1 MPKKTKILEL
11 SVKNL
16 FRIFL
21 DAICLSASL
30 ILATVIRLEGHINSS
45 ADRFVWYQQLF
56 KILPL
61 VVLVQIAILIVSGS
75 YRRFWRYT
83 TVNDLIFLG
92 RSLLF
97 ASSII
102 LIPRFLGLNPKN
114 FDLFAISYGV
124 LAIDFLLALISLSS
138 LRLLRYYLIEQR
150 NIKKRLKEV
159 SSKQKRTLI
168 VGAGEAGIE
177 VVKSIVSHPELGLK
191 IIGLLD
197 DDKKKHGMF
206 IENFKVL
213 GAIKDVNYFVSENDI
228 DQLVIAL
235 PSLHRSVIREV
246 YNLCSET
253 GADIRTIPGVDQLAG
268 GKVTVEQIR
277 KLSMEDL
284 LGRDEIDLNTK
295 EVLDFLKDKKVLVTG
310 AGGSIGQE
318 LCLQLVTKCNIK
330 SICLLGKGENS
341 VFNTLQSI
349 YEKLGRD
356 TELEIV
362 QKIADVKNYNRIN
375 AIFSEFQ
382 PDIVFHAAAHKH
394 VHLMELNACEAFEN
408 NVIGTKTVSEIAG
421 KHKVKAF
428 VLISTDKAVNPSS
441 IMGSTKNLAEKVT
454 LINSKNFPQTK
465 YTAVRFGN
473 VLGSRGS
480 VIQVWQKQLASGQAI
495 TVTDQEAIRYFMT
508 IPEASQLVIQAS
520 AKAQSGEVMLLDM
533 GEPVKIYD
541 LAKQFITLSGFSLDD
556 VAIEFIGLK
565 PGEKLYEEL
574 LTSQEF
580 VDSKLT
586 EQIYKAKIQTKITDE
601 KLILKLHE
609 LEKIASENSN
619 DNMKSALKELLQDL
633 SLANV

>member
-197 DDKKKHGMF
+197 DDKKKHGML

-601 KLILKLHE
+601 KLMLKLHE

-619 DNMKSALKELLQDL
+619 DNMKLALKELLQDL

>member
-1 MPKKTKILEL
+1 MLKKTKILEL

-21 DAICLSASL
+21 DATCLSVSL

-61 VVLVQIAILIVSGS
+61 VVLVQIVILIVSGS

-92 RSLLF
+92 RSLLL
-97 ASSII
+97 ASFII
-102 LIPRFLGLNPKN
+102 LIPRFWGLNPKN

-138 LRLLRYYLIEQR
+138 LRLFRYYLIEQR

-168 VGAGEAGIE
+168 IGAGEAGIE

-191 IIGLLD
+191 ITGLLD
-197 DDKKKHGMF
+197 DDKKKHGML

-295 EVLDFLKDKKVLVTG
+295 EVLDFLKNKKVLVTG

-356 TELEIV
+356 TKLEIV

-408 NVIGTKTVSEIAG
+408 NVVGTKTVSEIAG

-480 VIQVWQKQLASGQAI
+480 VIEVWQKQLASGQAI
-495 TVTDQEAIRYFMT
+495 TVTDKEAIRYFMT

-520 AKAQSGEVMLLDM
+520 AKAHSGEVMLLDM

-541 LAKQFITLSGFSLDD
+541 LARQFITLSGFSLDD

-601 KLILKLHE
+601 KLMLKLHH

-619 DNMKSALKELLQDL
+619 ENMKFALKELLQDL

>member
-1 MPKKTKILEL
+1 
-11 SVKNL
+11 
-16 FRIFL
+16 
-21 DAICLSASL
+21 
-30 ILATVIRLEGHINSS
+30 
-45 ADRFVWYQQLF
+45 
-56 KILPL
+56 
-61 VVLVQIAILIVSGS
+61 
-75 YRRFWRYT
+75 
-83 TVNDLIFLG
+83 
-92 RSLLF
+92 
-97 ASSII
+97 
-102 LIPRFLGLNPKN
+102 
-114 FDLFAISYGV
+114 
-124 LAIDFLLALISLSS
+124 
-138 LRLLRYYLIEQR
+138 
-150 NIKKRLKEV
+150 
-159 SSKQKRTLI
+159 
-168 VGAGEAGIE
+168 
-177 VVKSIVSHPELGLK
+177 
-191 IIGLLD
+191 
-197 DDKKKHGMF
+197 
-206 IENFKVL
+206 
-213 GAIKDVNYFVSENDI
+213 
-228 DQLVIAL
+228 
-235 PSLHRSVIREV
+235 
-246 YNLCSET
+246 
-253 GADIRTIPGVDQLAG
+253 
-268 GKVTVEQIR
+268 
-277 KLSMEDL
+277 
-284 LGRDEIDLNTK
+284 
-295 EVLDFLKDKKVLVTG
+295 
-310 AGGSIGQE
+310 
-318 LCLQLVTKCNIK
+318 
-330 SICLLGKGENS
+330 
-341 VFNTLQSI
+341 
-349 YEKLGRD
+349 
-356 TELEIV
+356 
-362 QKIADVKNYNRIN
+362 
-375 AIFSEFQ
+375 
-382 PDIVFHAAAHKH
+382 
-394 VHLMELNACEAFEN
+394 MELNACEAFEN

-601 KLILKLHE
+601 KLMLKLHE